1 MSEDKRYDILGRE
14 LKDGDIC
21 VGKGTGR
28 DVIGMD
34 VGIWRGKS
42 IAFLGG
48 SKRSMG
54 DVFKVV
60 NPSKEEIEI
69 ADKIKADLNK
79 RKEENKKKVKTKGIP
94 LSQLIVGGIYEDIN
108 EQLYIY
114 LGKRKVTVTCGH
126 RKRVEEG
133 NCFSKIYRG
142 IEHTSKSEVMDQI
155 TWIKYYGEI
164 NIDIL
169 KTSKK
174 LISLKETVDLTFPIK
189 TTCVI
194 WNEDYTLTIE

>member
-14 LKDGDIC
+14 IKDGDIC

-34 VGIWRGKS
+34 VGIWCGKS

-54 DVFKVV
+54 DVFKIV

-69 ADKIKADLNK
+69 ADKIKADLSK
-79 RKEENKKKVKTKGIP
+79 RKEENKKKEKTKGIP
-94 LSQLIVGGIYEDIN
+94 LSQLTVGGIYEDIN
-108 EQLYIY
+108 RQLYVY
-114 LGKRKVTVTCGH
+114 LGKRKVTVTCGS

-133 NCFSKIYRG
+133 NCFSKIYRDIG
-142 IEHTSKSEVMDQI
+142 TSKSEVMNQI
-155 TWIKYYGEI
+155 TWIQYYGKI

-189 TTCVI
+189 TTYSI
-194 WNEDYTLTIE
+194 WNEDYTLTVE

>member
-34 VGIWRGKS
+34 VGIWYGKS
-42 IAFLGG
+42 IAFLGA

-69 ADKIKADLNK
+69 ADKIKADLSK
-79 RKEENKKKVKTKGIP
+79 RKEENKKKKKDKRYSFI
-94 LSQLIVGGIYEDIN
+94 SIN
-108 EQLYIY
+108 C
-114 LGKRKVTVTCGH
+114 R
-126 RKRVEEG
+126 
-133 NCFSKIYRG
+133 
-142 IEHTSKSEVMDQI
+142 
-155 TWIKYYGEI
+155 W
-164 NIDIL
+164 NI
-169 KTSKK
+169 
-174 LISLKETVDLTFPIK
+174 
-189 TTCVI
+189 
-194 WNEDYTLTIE
+194 